1 LEITEISFLLISIVV
16 TIIVN
21 SLIVW
26 LAGRVMVGSEKAKF
40 TDAIW
45 IVILGSVI
53 GGALNALVSGILGS
67 IIVLVLWLLL
77 IKHFFDCG
85 WLKALVIA
93 IIAVVITII
102 IGIIVGIIAG
112 VAIFTLGI

>member
-1 LEITEISFLLISIVV
+1 MEITEISFLLISIVV

-102 IGIIVGIIAG
+102 IGIIVGIITG